1 MLGGSWSE
9 RRSHTSFQ
17 PSGTRAAIQ
26 NVGGEQRGDRPCKTA
41 LPAPL
46 GHLGGCTDPWEGGLC
61 SVSGGRVWQ
70 SCSKLIEFLQ
80 GDVPGPLPK
89 LTLSSMGESLP
100 SPAPGAALCSK
111 GALDKVSP
119 ALPISQ
125 CAGAVAGLQGSAM
138 DWAQLPAPSPPHF
151 CIALRFIFT

>member
-1 MLGGSWSE
+1 M
-9 RRSHTSFQ
+9 
-17 PSGTRAAIQ
+17 
-26 NVGGEQRGDRPCKTA
+26 
-41 LPAPL
+41 
-46 GHLGGCTDPWEGGLC
+46 
-61 SVSGGRVWQ
+61 SGGRVWQ

-80 GDVPGPLPK
+80 GDVPGPLPR

-138 DWAQLPAPSPPHF
+138 GWAQLPAPSPPHF